1 MGAGEVSFPAVD
13 ESSLKPGQVVTPS
26 GRVSAAVEYQEP
38 EQPGPFSEAQLTR
51 LDEALTFASRDT
63 GIDFSIYVGDLGQD
77 TRASAEELVRK
88 LGEKSTNSV
97 VIAVSPGQRVVELVT
112 GATAKHRLSE
122 RSAKLA
128 VMTMVASFREGD
140 IVGGLVGGLRM
151 LDDQAG
157 PAPK

>member
-1 MGAGEVSFPAVD
+1 MAAGEVSVPDVD
-13 ESSLKPGQVVTPS
+13 ESKLKPGAVVTAS
-26 GRVSAAVEYQEP
+26 GRVSAAVEYSEP
-38 EQPGPFSEAQLTR
+38 EQPGPFSEAQLAR

-77 TRASAEELVRK
+77 TRGTAEELMRR
-88 LGEKSTNSV
+88 LGAKSANSV

>member
-1 MGAGEVSFPAVD
+1 MAAGEVSFPDVD
-13 ESSLKPGQVVTPS
+13 PSTLKRGEVVTPS
-26 GRVSAAVEYQEP
+26 GRVSVAREYEP
-38 EQPGPFSEAQLTR
+38 PTQPGPFSEAELAR

-63 GIDFSIYVGDLGQD
+63 GIDFSIYVGDLGED
-77 TRASAEELVRK
+77 TRPTAEGLFSR
-88 LGEKSTNSV
+88 LGEAGANAV
-97 VIAVSPGQRVVELVT
+97 LIAVSPGQRVVELVT
-112 GATAKHRLSE
+112 GPTAKHRLSE

-140 IVGGLVGGLRM
+140 LVGGLVGGLRM